1 MHRIRSRR
9 ILALSLFTICIM
21 AILLPSGCCN
31 STPNANPTPSPT
43 PDLTIAPKVGSL
55 APDFEATTLD
65 GGTVSLED
73 LKGKP
78 VLLLFWGTTCGA
90 CNANM
95 PHVQAA
101 FEARG
106 EEVNFIAIET
116 GSSNASVQQYVDN
129 KGLGFT
135 VALGK
140 GSTAPTDYKV
150 MYIPMTFFIDS
161 HGIIQGKQ
169 VGAYP
174 SADALL
180 AAMEDL

>member
-1 MHRIRSRR
+1 MHRYKVKRLIF
-9 ILALSLFTICIM
+9 LSLFAICIT

-31 STPNANPTPSPT
+31 GTPNAEPTPT
-43 PDLTIAPKVGSL
+43 PGLTIAPKVGSQ
-55 APDFEATTLD
+55 APDFEVTTLD

-78 VLLLFWGTTCGA
+78 ILLLFWRTTCGA

-101 FEARG
+101 FEERG
-106 EEVNFIAIET
+106 EEVNFISIET
-116 GSSNASVQQYVDN
+116 GSSNTSVQQYVDD
-129 KGLGFT
+129 KELGFT

-140 GSTAPTDYKV
+140 GSNAPTDYKV
-150 MYIPMTFFIDS
+150 QYIPTTFFIDS
-161 HGIIQGKQ
+161 EGIVQGKQ

-180 AAMEDL
+180 AAMEDLQ